1 MAVRY
6 HLTAVSGLH
15 KGRMWA
21 IDDIGLLLG
30 REATCDICL
39 MDPVVSRRQCR
50 VLLREDG
57 VFLED
62 TDSRNPILVNGA
74 PVTHALLHAG
84 DTLALGRNT
93 FLVSDLQA
101 SAAPS
106 DMDFPLEATA
116 AWDKDSPVLLHIEEA
131 RQRVDLRPNSLADLV
146 FLYDLTRDLSGR
158 PSRDAFLDALESRVR
173 ERFHPMRYNI
183 AFPRGETG
191 FFFHSPCESVTD
203 PAGQAV
209 VAIAGECLKDV
220 PGILRPG
227 VIELEGG
234 KQRLFTMAAPLLAGD
249 TCLGVVVVQTHTP
262 VGVYDEDDLKLLV
275 LLAGSAA
282 PILYI
287 LEDKDLLESDNTRLR
302 ALAGESNTLIGP
314 SRKMGTVRKQ
324 LRTAAKASLNVLLT
338 GETGTGKEVAARM
351 VHALSARH
359 GKPFVVVNCAA
370 IPRELFESELFGY
383 RKGAFTG
390 ATGDKPGLLAS
401 AHGGTLFLD
410 EVGDLSP
417 ENQARILRVVEQG
430 TFRPVGGEE
439 EIHLSLRIIA
449 ATNKDLL
456 RCADAGSF
464 RADLYH
470 RLAAYHVVMPPLCEH
485 KEDIPALVLHFI
497 EQLQRQGKRPIE
509 GIAPEALEALRRRG
523 WPGNV
528 RELRNCVQRAMA
540 VSRGPVLQERDFL
553 HQTDVGLGAEGT
565 TTLDLAEMEKRH
577 IKAVIDAHQGNLRAA
592 AESLGI
598 ARSTL
603 YKKISEYDIE

>member
-1 MAVRY
+1 MLR
-6 HLTAVSGLH
+6 
-15 KGRMWA
+15 
-21 IDDIGLLLG
+21 D
-30 REATCDICL
+30 EA
-39 MDPVVSRRQCR
+39 
-50 VLLREDG
+50 

-62 TDSRNPILVNGA
+62 TGSRNPILVNGV
-74 PVTHALLHAG
+74 PVKNGLLHVG

-101 SAAPS
+101 SVAPS
-106 DMDFPLEATA
+106 DMDIPLDATA
-116 AWDKDSPVLLHIEEA
+116 AWDKDSPILLRLEEA
-131 RQRVDLRPNSLADLV
+131 RQQVDLRPNSLADLV
-146 FLYDLTRDLSGR
+146 LLYDVTRELSSQ
-158 PSRDAFLDALESRVR
+158 PSRESFLAVLERHVR
-173 ERFHPMRYNI
+173 ERFRPLRYGV
-183 AFPRGETG
+183 AFPQGENDFYFPKQDETG
-191 FFFHSPCESVTD
+191 SNSLV
-203 PAGQAV
+203 QAMQ
-209 VAIAGECLKDV
+209 AIARECLTDT
-220 PGILRPG
+220 PGLLRPG
-227 VIELEGG
+227 MVVLDGH

-249 TCLGVVVVQTHTP
+249 MRLGVVVVQTHTP

-430 TFRPVGGEE
+430 TFRPVGGKE
-439 EIHLSLRIIA
+439 EISLSLRIIA

-456 RCADAGSF
+456 RCVDAGSF

>member
-1 MAVRY
+1 MGVRY
-6 HLTAVSGLH
+6 HLTAVSGMY
-15 KGRMWA
+15 KGRMWPITDVGVSA
-21 IDDIGLLLG
+21 G
-30 REATCDICL
+30 REASCDIRL
-39 MDPVVSRRQCR
+39 TDPVVSRRQCR
-50 VLLREDG
+50 IMLRDEA

-62 TDSRNPILVNGA
+62 TGSRNPILVNGV
-74 PVTHALLHAG
+74 PVKNGLLHVG

-101 SAAPS
+101 SVAPS
-106 DMDFPLEATA
+106 DMDIPLDATA
-116 AWDKDSPVLLHIEEA
+116 AWDKDSPILLRLEEA
-131 RQRVDLRPNSLADLV
+131 RQQVDLRPNSLADLV
-146 FLYDLTRDLSGR
+146 LLYDVTRELSSQ
-158 PSRDAFLDALESRVR
+158 PSRESFLAVLERHVR
-173 ERFHPMRYNI
+173 ERFRPLRYGV
-183 AFPRGETG
+183 AFPQGENDFYFPKQDETG
-191 FFFHSPCESVTD
+191 SNSLV
-203 PAGQAV
+203 QAMQ
-209 VAIAGECLKDV
+209 AIARECLTDT
-220 PGILRPG
+220 PGLLRPG
-227 VIELEGG
+227 MVVLDGH

-249 TCLGVVVVQTHTP
+249 MRLGVVVVQTHTP

-430 TFRPVGGEE
+430 TFRPVGGKE
-439 EIHLSLRIIA
+439 EISLSLRIIA

-456 RCADAGSF
+456 RCVDAGSF